1 MKLIKLTLCMA
12 AFLAVSPVAMA
23 VGPMEKSD
31 IREGQLIC
39 LGNGAGLK
47 DSHAVVNASRQDDR
61 GASSDSTS
69 AQ

>member
-1 MKLIKLTLCMA
+1 MKLFKITISMLAL
-12 AFLAVSPVAMA
+12 LAVSPVAMA

-39 LGNGAGLK
+39 QGNGSGLK
-47 DSHAVVNASRQDDR
+47 DGQSSASGATRDDR
-61 GASSDSTS
+61 RDNANNIS

>member
-1 MKLIKLTLCMA
+1 MKLFKIAISMLAL
-12 AFLAVSPVAMA
+12 LAVSPAAMA

-39 LGNGAGLK
+39 QGNGSGLK
-47 DSHAVVNASRQDDR
+47 DGLNSASGSTRDE
-61 GASSDSTS
+61 GHDSANNIS